1 MDERIGIIGGTGV
14 YTLEGVEHE
23 GAVEMDTPWGRPSGP
38 IVLARLQGVP
48 LAFLARHGEGHVFT
62 PSEVPYAA
70 NIYAMKKTGVRKL
83 ISVSAVG
90 SLKEK
95 IPPRDFV
102 VPDQLWDRTKGI
114 RTSTFFGGGVV
125 GHVSFGRPFCPC
137 MRSILAGAAEASGA
151 RVHPSGSYICIE
163 GPAFSTRA
171 ESLVHRAMG
180 MDIVGM
186 TAIPEAKLAREAGM
200 CYATLAMVTDF
211 DAWHDSVEEVTLDM
225 VVAHMTAN
233 TALARLTLAGAVG
246 LIASARFDCACRTA
260 AANAILTAPG
270 RRNPERMADLEVILS
285 E

>member
-102 VPDQLWDRTKGI
+102 VPVVVVMMGGDAHSAVPAPSFPAPMCPITLRCIVSSMVLSSLRPTLGRTNPVRI
-114 RTSTFFGGGVV
+114 RQAPKRCLFSNHAVVRVTSGGGNANF
-125 GHVSFGRPFCPC
+125 SSPCGRLQHLQRPPPF
-137 MRSILAGAAEASGA
+137 AGAAAS
-151 RVHPSGSYICIE
+151 HPS
-163 GPAFSTRA
+163 
-171 ESLVHRAMG
+171 
-180 MDIVGM
+180 
-186 TAIPEAKLAREAGM
+186 AR
-200 CYATLAMVTDF
+200 
-211 DAWHDSVEEVTLDM
+211 
-225 VVAHMTAN
+225 
-233 TALARLTLAGAVG
+233 
-246 LIASARFDCACRTA
+246 
-260 AANAILTAPG
+260 
-270 RRNPERMADLEVILS
+270 
-285 E
+285 